1 MLRSSLTVG
10 EIVQVD
16 PKHKIGKPDSQGG
29 FGYVGFDEKTGWNV
43 SYPVENNRLSPG
55 ISPRRLH
62 PTTMATTGRR
72 RKGDTAIGP
81 SLLSHRPKPKRKL
94 QFSKV
99 KAAAASKPATKH
111 RRPMATAALMRLAK
125 SHPKTSSDVN
135 PAITYLLKLRKT
147 APVGW
152 LRQVHD
158 ELKAQSSDAVDK
170 TQRGAGIKYPASK
183 SSGKQ
188 KQLTESERQL
198 VFGLCNTL
206 DMTTDGVY
214 RSIGHAWGQS
224 YKTMIRIVD
233 KALDNDDGTLSHGR
247 KPKDNSH
254 ETVFESLNKQVQVF
268 TPYFVFKKVKR
279 SSCCLE
285 DPMTCKELRKA
296 WEELSEIEKAEYE
309 YKAEACRRRA
319 IYLLEDVT
327 AVLQRT
333 RGSVTWRRLASE
345 VAGSNIP
352 IACHE
357 TMRKFVMGLP
367 DSAYKTTRMHPK
379 LDESCRYRRYQWARG
394 FWIFWNSAKLCTSIQ
409 VVLVHLD
416 EKWFFAIVVR
426 KNNKLV
432 PYLGVEPIHHEIH
445 HKSHIY
451 KEMIAASTAFLPFG
465 NDMESGGIAYKISF
479 ERIGRLVAAIKD
491 TFRRVY
497 KKDGSFHYPPILAN
511 LLRRKGEFYFRSMEI
526 TGSNEGTSKK
536 PKFSLLRFFLDV
548 EIPKLEQLAAQIES
562 TTGNRAIIRYQMD
575 GAGPHRDSKLLSV
588 LTEEFDKR
596 GWMIKFQPSNS
607 PHTNVKD
614 MCVFPTLSKQVTA
627 LQGLSKKSLV
637 LEGEELFRLAKQA
650 WDELELSTIARSY
663 AGHHQ
668 IVNAIAQ
675 SKGGDDFLREKG
687 GLHCGIRQ
695 AFVACYKSET
705 SSEPCGV
712 RLVDSYDDVP
722 DDVLKGMPLKYPK
735 PDVSNL
741 EDDYNAFLSKEELEV
756 LEKYLPE
763 GSDELVSVRQAQLVN
778 FWEEDNKSQMVSE
791 PVDARRTP

>member
-1 MLRSSLTVG
+1 MLRNSLTKGDV
-10 EIVQVD
+10 VQVD
-16 PKHKIGKPDSQGG
+16 PKHHIGKPDSQGG
-29 FGYVGFDEKTGWNV
+29 FGYLGFDERTNSWNV
-43 SYPVENNRLSPG
+43 SYPVENNRLSPA

-111 RRPMATAALMRLAK
+111 RRPMATAELMRLAK

-135 PAITYLLKLRKT
+135 PVITYLLKQRK

-152 LRQVHD
+152 LRQVHK
-158 ELKAQSSDAVDK
+158 ELKAQSSDAAGK
-170 TQRGAGIKYPASK
+170 TPGRAVTKCQTSK
-183 SSGKQ
+183 SSGIQ
-188 KQLTESERQL
+188 TQLTEPERQL

-224 YKTMIRIVD
+224 YKTMMRLVEN
-233 KALDNDDGTLSHGR
+233 ALDNDDGTLSHDR
-247 KPKDNSH
+247 KPKANSN

-268 TPYFVFKKVKR
+268 TAYYVFKKVRR
-279 SSCCLE
+279 SECCLE
-285 DPMTCKELRKA
+285 DPPTCKEIRKA
-296 WEELSEIEKAEYE
+296 WEALSASEKAEYE
-309 YKAEACRRRA
+309 YKAEDCRRRA

-352 IACHE
+352 IASHE
-357 TMRKFVMGLP
+357 TMRKFVMALP

-432 PYLGVEPIHHEIH
+432 PWLGVEPVHHEIH

-451 KEMIAASTAFLPFG
+451 KEMIAASTAFAPFD
-465 NDMESGGIAYKISF
+465 NDMERGGVAYKISF

-497 KKDGSFHYPPILAN
+497 KQDGSFHYPPILAN
-511 LLRRKGEFYFRSMEI
+511 LLRRKGEEYFRSMEI
-526 TGSNEGTSKK
+526 TGSNEGTAKK
-536 PKFSLLRFFLDV
+536 PKYSLLRFFLDV
-548 EIPKLEQLAAQIES
+548 EIPKLEELAARIES
-562 TTGNRAIIRYQMD
+562 TTGKRAIIRYQLD
-575 GAGPHRDSKLLSV
+575 GAGPHRDSKLLRV
-588 LTEEFDKR
+588 LSEEFDKR

-627 LQGLSKKSLV
+627 LQGLSKRSLA

-650 WDELELSTIARSY
+650 WDELPESTIARSY

-695 AFVACYKSET
+695 AFVACYKDET

-722 DDVLKGMPLKYPK
+722 DDVLQGKQLKYPK
-735 PDVSNL
+735 PDVSTL
-741 EDDYNAFLSKEELEV
+741 DDKYNTFLSKEELEV
-756 LEKYLPE
+756 LEKHLPE
-763 GSDELVSVRQAQLVN
+763 GSDEIVSVRQAQHVN
-778 FWEEDNKSQMVSE
+778 FWVEENESQMVSE
-791 PVDARRTP
+791 PVEA

>member
-1 MLRSSLTVG
+1 LGS
-10 EIVQVD
+10 EIVR
-16 PKHKIGKPDSQGG
+16 GG
-29 FGYVGFDEKTGWNV
+29 FGYLGFDEETHSWNV
-43 SYPVENNRLSPG
+43 SYPVENNRLSPA

-72 RKGDTAIGP
+72 RKGDAAIGP
-81 SLLSHRPKPKRKL
+81 SLLSHRPKPKRRL
-94 QFSKV
+94 QFLKV
-99 KAAAASKPATKH
+99 KAVAVSKPASKH
-111 RRPMATAALMRLAK
+111 QRPMATAALMRLAK
-125 SHPKTSSDVN
+125 SHPKTSSILN
-135 PAITYLLKLRKT
+135 PAVTYLLKQRK
-147 APVGW
+147 APAGW
-152 LRQVHD
+152 LRQVHN
-158 ELKAQSSDAVDK
+158 ELKSQSTESKTACGLSKNLNSSDK
-170 TQRGAGIKYPASK
+170 PSGSK
-183 SSGKQ
+183 V
-188 KQLTESERQL
+188 QLTESERQL

-206 DMTTDGVY
+206 DMTIDGVY
-214 RSIGHAWGQS
+214 RSVGHAWGQS
-224 YKTMIRIVD
+224 YKTMMRIVET
-233 KALDNDDGTLSHGR
+233 ALDNEDGTLSHDR
-247 KPKDNSH
+247 MPKANSN
-254 ETVFESLNKQVQVF
+254 ETVFESLAKQMQVF
-268 TPYFVFKKVKR
+268 TAYYVFKKVKR
-279 SSCCLE
+279 AGCCLE
-285 DPMTCKELRKA
+285 DPLTCKELRKA
-296 WEELSEIEKAEYE
+296 WEALPGSEKAEYE
-309 YKAEACRRRA
+309 YKAEDCRRRA
-319 IYLLEDVT
+319 VYLLDDVT

-379 LDESCRYRRYQWARG
+379 LDESCRYRRYQWAQG
-394 FWIFWNSAKLCTSIQ
+394 FWIFWNSAKLCGASVQ
-409 VVLVHLD
+409 VILVHLD
-416 EKWFFAIVVR
+416 EEWFFAIVVR

-432 PYLGVEPIHHEIH
+432 PYLGVEPVHHEIH

-465 NDMESGGIAYKISF
+465 NDMERGGDAVKISF

-511 LLRRKGEFYFRSMEI
+511 LLRRKGEMYFRSMEI

-536 PKFSLLRFFLDV
+536 PKYSLLRFFLDV
-548 EIPKLEQLAAQIES
+548 EIPKLERLAARIES
-562 TTGNRAIIRYQMD
+562 TNGRRAIIRYQMD
-575 GAGPHRDSKLLSV
+575 GAGPHRDSTLLRV
-588 LTEEFDKR
+588 LTEAFDKR

-607 PHTNVKD
+607 PHTNIKD

-637 LEGEELFRLAKQA
+637 LEGKELFRLAKQA
-650 WDELELSTIARSY
+650 WDELPLLTIARSY

-705 SSEPCGV
+705 SSEQCGV
-712 RLVDSYDDVP
+712 RLVDDYDDVP
-722 DDVLKGMPLKYPK
+722 DDILEGKHLKYPK

-741 EDDYNAFLSKEELEV
+741 EDKYNSFLSKEELEV
-756 LEKYLPE
+756 LEKYLPK
-763 GSDELVSVRQAQLVN
+763 GSDELVSVHQAQL
-778 FWEEDNKSQMVSE
+778 
-791 PVDARRTP
+791 ATCGRRMANLKRTANRKRLDVRCSPTYLTCNSYVLSY